1 MEFEALTGYSVSYL
15 PSGSKPYQ
23 QHVTK
28 PMFALPSYLKTEGYQ
43 TAAVHCFWARYW
55 SRDTAYPNLGLD
67 DFISLEKMHGVQK
80 VRRHYWTTGLVTDDS
95 MADQIIGQYETM
107 KPSPTPPSSS
117 TPSPCRTTPIII
129 RTTTPMT
136 SG

>member
-1 MEFEALTGYSVSYL
+1 
-15 PSGSKPYQ
+15 
-23 QHVTK
+23 
-28 PMFALPSYLKTEGYQ
+28 MFALPSYLKTQGYQ

-80 VRRHYWTTGLVTDDS
+80 VRRHYWTNGLVTDDS

-107 KPSPTPPSSS
+107 KARPTPPSSS
-117 TPSPCRTTPIII
+117 TPSPCRTIPIII
-129 RTTTPMT
+129 RITTPTT